1 MVTNNNQMLELK
13 RNQMLQEL
21 SKSLIKFAKSELFIL
36 ENQLEPNSV
45 LHRIFALEDYISDF
59 KLDPTVV
66 DLQNEELLQKVVVL
80 MKKIWFAKKVIALQ
94 TKRYL
99 RKLGYLFVH
108 TNQKRSKPKTIPFS
122 RVPTNYD

>member
-80 MKKIWFAKKVIALQ
+80 MKKI
-94 TKRYL
+94 
-99 RKLGYLFVH
+99 
-108 TNQKRSKPKTIPFS
+108 
-122 RVPTNYD
+122 